1 MPSLAMFHHVDE
13 GREPES
19 ALQTRSAAGNQRLR
33 MRTETTSDDTTDNA
47 SVAGLS
53 RETGAPR
60 KLMTR
65 VKAKGQST
73 GETREK
79 SLFPLP
85 VR

>member
-1 MPSLAMFHHVDE
+1 
-13 GREPES
+13 
-19 ALQTRSAAGNQRLR
+19 